1 MIGRRRKLSRAFGIE
16 VGMGGT
22 AEMHEHSTSAARL
35 LNELQ
40 RVKEDLKNKDMEIQ
54 RAYEIRDNTDREIE
68 DLTSSLFQVIH
79 RDILKSF
86 IG

>member
-1 MIGRRRKLSRAFGIE
+1 
-16 VGMGGT
+16 
-22 AEMHEHSTSAARL
+22 MHEQSTSAARL

-79 RDILKSF
+79 
-86 IG
+86 